1 MVQLLDG
8 LRDVSLASLD
18 IFKTNSGVSTA
29 TKLAELLIAD
39 SKFKALASANLSR
52 NDVIDEDARRALQEV
67 ASSQR
72 PGIELIW
79 DQKIMCIY
87 DIRRMK

>member
-18 IFKTNSGVSTA
+18 IFKTNSGVSTV

-67 ASSQR
+67 ASSQ
-72 PGIELIW
+72 
-79 DQKIMCIY
+79 
-87 DIRRMK
+87 

>member
-1 MVQLLDG
+1 MVQFLDG

-18 IFKTNSGVSTA
+18 ISKTYSGVSIA
-29 TKLAELLIAD
+29 TKLAFLLIED
-39 SKFKALASANLSR
+39 SKYKALASANLSR
-52 NDVIDEDARRALQEV
+52 NDAIDEDARRALQEV

-79 DQKIMCIY
+79 DEK
-87 DIRRMK
+87 